1 MNSNYLHSEIT
12 GTIIKAFYK
21 VYNSLGV
28 GFLAKVYENS
38 LVIELEKL
46 GLSCEQQ
53 KPIEVFYENRR
64 VGVYYADLLV
74 AGAVIVEIKAIEN
87 ICEAHEAQL
96 VNYLRASEIEV
107 GLLLN
112 FGKSPQHKKRV
123 LTKNYK
129 NQKPDLLEALGLPG

>member
-12 GTIIKAFYK
+12 GAIIKAFYK

-28 GFLAKVYENS
+28 GFLEKVYENS
-38 LVIELEKL
+38 LIIELEKL
-46 GLSCEQQ
+46 SLSCEQQ
-53 KPIEVFYENRR
+53 KPIEVYYDNRR
-64 VGVYYADLLV
+64 VGIYYADLLV
-74 AGAVIVEIKAIEN
+74 AGAVIVEIKAVEN
-87 ICEAHEAQL
+87 TCEAHESQL

-123 LTKNYK
+123 LTKSYK
-129 NQKPDLLEALGLPG
+129 NQKPDLLETLGLSG